1 MALATALGRTRLTW
15 KGESISTGP
24 PSMSRESGA
33 LEPIEELMDEHRVI
47 ERVLGI
53 IEIAADLLD
62 DDESVDP
69 ELFVDIVD
77 FLSTFADKCHHSKE
91 EKHLFAKMQECGVS
105 GEVGPIAVMLR
116 EHQDGRAH
124 VKKMAEL
131 SRKELTDANKGAMA
145 KAARSYVE
153 LLSQHIMKEDNV
165 LYPMARQ
172 ILSGDDMKE
181 LEKAF
186 AEVEEKIMGPGVHEK
201 FHHKIE
207 EWEKKYGR

>member
-1 MALATALGRTRLTW
+1 MKPNTQGGIHILRTFFLYQ
-15 KGESISTGP
+15 
-24 PSMSRESGA
+24 ESGT

-62 DDESVDP
+62 DDETVDP

-91 EKHLFAKMQECGVS
+91 EKHLFAKMQECGAS

-124 VKKMAEL
+124 VRKMAEL
-131 SRKELTDANKGAMA
+131 SQKKMTKANKAAMA
-145 KAARSYVE
+145 KASRAYVE
-153 LLSQHIMKEDNV
+153 LLSQHIRKEDNV
-165 LYPMARQ
+165 LYPMAKQ
-172 ILSGDDMKE
+172 ILSGEDMKD
-181 LEKAF
+181 LEKSF
-186 AEVEEKIMGPGVHEK
+186 SEVEEKIMGPGVHEK
-201 FHHKIE
+201 FHRKIE
-207 EWEKKYGR
+207 EWDKKYGRPDGPGTT